1 MRALHD
7 SMRAVA
13 GRAVRACLPLAALAA
28 AATMAAPAAA
38 AQTANRV
45 DAKKDWSVF
54 TADAGGKVCWVVTQ
68 PTRSTARRGS
78 KPVSVRRGDIYLMV
92 SVRPNKGVKNE
103 VSMISGYPFKRGG
116 SVKAKIGS
124 DEFEMFTEG
133 EGAWL
138 ASSEA
143 DDRMVRAMRA
153 GATAV
158 LTGVSARGTTT
169 TDTFSLSGFTAALEV
184 AQELCK

>member
-28 AATMAAPAAA
+28 AAAMAAPAAA

-54 TADAGGKVCWVVTQ
+54 TADVGGKVCWVVTQ
-68 PTRSTARRGS
+68 PTRSTARRDS
-78 KPVSVRRGDIYLMV
+78 KPVSVQRGDIYLMV

-103 VSMISGYPFKRGG
+103 VSMIAGYPFQGGG
-116 SVKAKIGS
+116 SVKASIGS

-133 EGAWL
+133 ESAWL

-143 DDRMVRAMRA
+143 DDRMVRAMKA

-158 LTGVSARGTTT
+158 LTGISSRGTTT
-169 TDTFSLSGFTAALEV
+169 TDTFSLSGFTAALDV
-184 AQELCK
+184 AQDLCK